1 MCNLHKCWRVLAYCI
16 SKNVE
21 YQDVGLGPM
30 GIKNIPFSTFSV
42 RQPAQKVGTSPSCY
56 NTTPAAG

>member
-16 SKNVE
+16 FKNAE

-30 GIKNIPFSTFSV
+30 WIKNIPYSRFFV
-42 RQPAQKVGTSPSCY
+42 RQPAQKVGTSPEYANSVQI
-56 NTTPAAG
+56 